1 MSFEITHCDCCHKE
15 IIVDKE
21 AHDHPFCVLTR
32 CTECAKRPPSVVYA
46 LDECHDVIGELI

>member
-15 IIVDKE
+15 IIVNKE
-21 AHDHPFCVLTR
+21 AHDHPFCVLAL

-46 LDECHDVIGELI
+46 LDECHDVIGERV